1 MSQFVPFTPES
12 LSVTSLPGLPS
23 APDRTFPAYEGYS
36 IANLPGSICA
46 WLGVPPPEG
55 TAPPLAEPYH
65 QALNSRFRRVVV
77 LVVDGLGWHFAQQ
90 RGGLALAGVTPVYTL
105 PLTSIVPST
114 TATALTT
121 LWTGTYP
128 ARHGILGYEMWLK
141 EYGLIANMIL
151 HNPASYNGDFGSLR
165 LTGFDPETFL
175 SVPVLAPHLASYG
188 VRTLGLMHVAIAR
201 SGLSQML
208 MRGCDILPFRNSSDL
223 WVTLEHLLDESSN
236 RTSYI
241 YAYWGDLDELA
252 HRFGPED
259 ARVDLE
265 FNVLRLLLQRLLQP
279 RLSRRWE
286 DTLFLVV
293 ADHGFVPT
301 PRNARYELR
310 QHPQLKQD
318 LLMPPSGENRLPYL
332 FPRPGRAEDVRAYVE
347 SAWPGE
353 FDVIT
358 TQQAVQSG
366 LFGPGQPNPLLYERL
381 GEWVLLPRGQAYLW
395 WANKENSLLGRH
407 GGLHPHEMLV
417 PLCAWV
423 L

>member
-1 MSQFVPFTPES
+1 MASSISPSPETLGRTP
-12 LSVTSLPGLPS
+12 LPGLPL
-23 APDRTFPAYEGYS
+23 APERVFPAYAGYS
-36 IANLPGSICA
+36 IANLPATICA
-46 WLGVPPPEG
+46 WLGVPPPDG
-55 TAPPLAEPYH
+55 AAPSLAEPYR
-65 QALNSRFRRVVV
+65 QALHSRYRRVVL
-77 LVVDGLGWHFAQQ
+77 LVVDGLSWHFAHQ
-90 RGGLALAGVTPVYTL
+90 RGGLAPEGAAPVLGL
-105 PLTSIVPST
+105 PLTSVVPST

-121 LWTGTYP
+121 LWTAAYP
-128 ARHGILGYEMWLK
+128 ARHGVLGYEMWLK

-151 HNPASYNGDFGSLR
+151 HNPASFSGDFGSLR
-165 LTGFDPETFL
+165 LAGFDPETFL
-175 SVPVLAPHLASYG
+175 RVPVLAPHLAAYG

-208 MRGCDILPFRNSSDL
+208 MRGSEILPFRNSSDL
-223 WVTLEHLLDESSN
+223 WVTLEHLLDEPAT

-259 ARVDLE
+259 ERVNLE

-279 RLSRRWE
+279 RLGRGRE

-293 ADHGFVPT
+293 SDHGFVPT
-301 PRNARYELR
+301 PRQALYELR
-310 QHPQLKQD
+310 QHPEFMRH

-332 FPRPGRAEDVRAYVE
+332 FPYPGHEADLRDYIE
-347 SAWPGE
+347 STWPE
-353 FDVIT
+353 TFDLISAR
-358 TQQAVQSG
+358 QAVQSG
-366 LFGPGQPNPLLYERL
+366 LFGPGEPDPMVYDRL
-381 GEWVLLPRGQAYLW
+381 GEWVLLPRGTAYLW

-417 PLCAWV
+417 PLYAWC